1 MTMRRGQGH
10 ELIAAARGVKRCKR
24 CECKRVELDDGAV
37 RWRTVDGRDSI
48 DPPNCI
54 PRSGEQARV

>member
-1 MTMRRGQGH
+1 M
-10 ELIAAARGVKRCKR
+10 IAAARGVKRCKR

-37 RWRTVDGRDSI
+37 RWRTVDGRDLI